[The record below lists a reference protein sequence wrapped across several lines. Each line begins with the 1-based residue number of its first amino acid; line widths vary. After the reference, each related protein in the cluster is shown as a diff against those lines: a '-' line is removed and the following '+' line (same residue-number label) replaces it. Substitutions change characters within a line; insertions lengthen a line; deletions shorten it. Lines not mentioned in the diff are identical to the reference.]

1 MSDELKPCPFDDHCK
16 IAEELYG
23 LGWRS
28 PNDAQ
33 WDHLR
38 QWCDGISIEWNLLA
52 LSRGHNRDEAINL
65 RSKLAI
71 AVEALELI
79 HSCTCYEGDHKAAN
93 PHCEV
98 NITQDALVKIRS

>member
-1 MSDELKPCPFDDHCK
+1 MSDELKACPFDDHCK

-71 AVEALELI
+71 AVEALERI
-79 HSCTCYEGDHKAAN
+79 QRFCGDIGSQYKVDEIE
-93 PHCEV
+93 EV
-98 NITQDALVKIRS
+98 LAKIRS

>member
-52 LSRGHNRDEAINL
+52 LSRGHNRDEAIAL
-65 RSKLAI
+65 RSKLAV
-71 AVEALELI
+71 AVEALEGMNC
-79 HSCTCYEGDHKAAN
+79 SCYPYHKDHDSEDCAAVIAK
-93 PHCEV
+93 E
-98 NITQDALVKIRS
+98 ALAKIRS